1 MSSAASHPGG
11 KLLLTGAGGFVGE
24 HVLRAGAAGAFGRL
38 QVEPLPRNVDI
49 RDALA
54 VREAIAEIRPDAV
67 LHLAAQ
73 SFVPQSFDDP
83 RETFEINLLGTL
95 NLLDGLKRGGFGGR
109 MVYVSSGDIYGRVA
123 DEELPVT
130 EQTPVAPRSPYAVSK
145 VSAEQL
151 CMQWQRTED
160 IDVVIARPFNHIGPG
175 QNPRFV
181 VPSIASQVAAI
192 AAGVKPPVLD
202 VGDIDTTRDFT
213 DVRDVVSAYA
223 AILAR
228 GVSGRT
234 YVVASGHERRVRELL
249 EEMCVIA
256 GVSPQIRQDP
266 SKMRPAEQRRM
277 VADASRLR
285 SDTSWSPAISLERT
299 LSDILQEAKDNL

>member
-1 MSSAASHPGG
+1 MSGVVRQPGG
-11 KLLLTGAGGFVGE
+11 KLLLTGAGGFVGQ
-24 HVLRAGAAGAFGRL
+24 HVMAAGAAGAFGRL
-38 QVEPLPRNVDI
+38 QVEPLPRDVDI
-49 RDALA
+49 RDAQAL
-54 VREAIAEIRPDAV
+54 REAIAGIRPDAV

-95 NLLDGLKRGGFGGR
+95 NLLDGLKRSGFGGR
-109 MVYVSSGDIYGRVA
+109 MVYASSGDIYGRVA
-123 DEELPVT
+123 DEALPVT
-130 EQTPVAPRSPYAVSK
+130 EDTPVAPRSPYAVSK
-145 VSAEQL
+145 VCAEQL
-151 CMQWQRTED
+151 CMQWHRTD
-160 IDVVIARPFNHIGPG
+160 GIDVVIARPFNHIGPG

-192 AAGVKPPVLD
+192 AAGARPTVLD

-228 GVSGRT
+228 GVPGST
-234 YVVASGHERRVRELL
+234 YVVASGCERRVRELL
-249 EEMCVIA
+249 EAMCAIA
-256 GVSPQIRQDP
+256 GVAPQIRQD
-266 SKMRPAEQRRM
+266 SSRMRPSEQRRM

-285 SDTSWSPAISLERT
+285 RDTGWSPAISLERT